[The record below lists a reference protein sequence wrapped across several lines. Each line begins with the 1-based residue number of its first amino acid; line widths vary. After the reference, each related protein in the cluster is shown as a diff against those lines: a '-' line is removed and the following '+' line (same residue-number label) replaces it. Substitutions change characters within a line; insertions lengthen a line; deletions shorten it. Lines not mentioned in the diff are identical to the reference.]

1 MKRLQ
6 RAALLISLVEALR
19 ARGSWCGAT
28 HIQKSLYFL
37 QELLGLPL
45 GMRFILYKHGPY
57 SFDLSN
63 ELEAMQADYLL
74 KDELQPYPYGPKLLP
89 GEGSQQIKEKF
100 PKTLDKYSKHIEFI
114 ADRFGDKKVSDL
126 ERLATALY
134 VTLNPEGDSKNRA
147 ERVHQLK
154 PHIKVEDALSAVQ
167 EVDKIFKEAE
177 QLKI

>member
-19 ARGSWCGAT
+19 ARESWCGET

-45 GMRFILYKHGPY
+45 GMKFILYKHGPY

-74 KDELQPYPYGPKLLP
+74 EDELQPYPYGPKLLP
-89 GEGSQQIKEKF
+89 GKGSPQIKEKF
-100 PKTLDKYSKHIEFI
+100 PKTLAKYSKQIEFI
-114 ADRFGDKKVSDL
+114 ADKFGDKKVSDL

-134 VTLNPEGDSKNRA
+134 VTMNPEGDIENRA

-154 PHIKVEDALSAVQ
+154 PHIKMENALSAVQ
-167 EVDKIFKEAE
+167 EVDTIIKEAE
-177 QLKI
+177 KLKV

>member
-6 RAALLISLVEALR
+6 RAALLIYLVEALR
-19 ARGSWCGAT
+19 ARGSWCGET

-74 KDELQPYPYGPKLLP
+74 DDELQPYPYGPKLLP
-89 GEGSQQIKEKF
+89 GKGSQQIKEKF
-100 PKTLDKYSKHIEFI
+100 PKTLDKYSKQIEFI
-114 ADRFGDKKVSDL
+114 ADKFGDKKVSEL

-134 VTLNPEGDSKNRA
+134 VTLNPEEDSEDRA

-154 PHIKVEDALSAVQ
+154 PHIEIDDANAAVR
-167 EVDKIFKEAE
+167 EVDNIIKEAD
-177 QLKI
+177 KFKS

>member
-1 MKRLQ
+1 MNRLQ
-6 RAALLISLVEALR
+6 RAALLIYLVEALR

-74 KDELQPYPYGPKLLP
+74 DDELQPYPYGPKLLP
-89 GEGSQQIKEKF
+89 GKGSQQIKEKF
-100 PKTLDKYSKHIEFI
+100 PKTLDKYSKQIEFI
-114 ADRFGDKKVSDL
+114 ADKFGDKKVSEL

-134 VTLNPEGDSKNRA
+134 VTLNPEEDSEDRA
-147 ERVHQLK
+147 KRVHQLK
-154 PHIKVEDALSAVQ
+154 PHIEMDDANAAVR
-167 EVDKIFKEAE
+167 EVDNIIKEAE
-177 QLKI
+177 KFKS

>member
-1 MKRLQ
+1 MRRLQ

-19 ARGSWCGAT
+19 ERGSWCGAT
-28 HIQKSLYFL
+28 HIQTSVYFL

-63 ELEAMQADYLL
+63 EIEAMQADYLL
-74 KDELQPYPYGPKLLP
+74 EDELQPYPYGPKLLP
-89 GEGSQQIKEKF
+89 GKRSQQIKEKF
-100 PKTLDKYSKHIEFI
+100 PKTIDRYSKQIEFI
-114 ADRFGDKKVSDL
+114 ADKFGDKKVSNL

-134 VTLNPEGDSKNRA
+134 VTLNPEDDREDRA

-154 PHIKVEDALSAVQ
+154 QHIKMEDANAAIS
-167 EVDKIFKEAE
+167 EVDKIIKEAE
-177 QLKI
+177 MLKV

>member
-1 MKRLQ
+1 MNRLQ

-45 GMRFILYKHGPY
+45 GMSFIPYKHGPY
-57 SFDLSN
+57 SFDLGN

-74 KDELQPYPYGPKLLP
+74 EDELQPYPYGPKLLP
-89 GEGSQQIKEKF
+89 GKGSMQIKEKF
-100 PKTLDKYSKHIEFI
+100 PRTIDKYSRQIEFI
-114 ADRFGDKKVSDL
+114 ANEFGDKKVSDL
-126 ERLATALY
+126 ERLATTLY
-134 VTLNPEGDSKNRA
+134 VTLNQEGDIKNRA

-154 PHIKVEDALSAVQ
+154 PHIKMEDALSAVS
-167 EVDKIFKEAE
+167 EVDRIIKEAE
-177 QLKI
+177 KLKV

>member
-19 ARGSWCGAT
+19 ERGSWCGAT

-45 GMRFILYKHGPY
+45 GMRFIPYKHGPY
-57 SFDLSN
+57 SFDLN
-63 ELEAMQADYLL
+63 HELEAMQADYLL
-74 KDELQPYPYGPKLLP
+74 EDELQPYPYGPKLLP
-89 GEGSQQIKEKF
+89 GKGSMQIKEKF
-100 PKTLDKYSKHIEFI
+100 PRTIDMYSKQIEFI
-114 ADRFGDKKVSDL
+114 ADKFGDKKVSDL

-134 VTLNPEGDSKNRA
+134 VTRNPEENGENRA

-154 PHIKVEDALSAVQ
+154 PHIKMEDALSAVSD
-167 EVDKIFKEAE
+167 VDKIIKEAE
-177 QLKI
+177 RLKV